1 MQENTDH
8 NRKNQNQKFT
18 HISMRKIT
26 SSATLLTLVIALSF
40 ANAGTASAQKK
51 HSKKLAQAQSAFVV
65 ATEHG
70 VPADGKTDATEA
82 IQKLID
88 ENPNRTIVFPDGV
101 YLVSRSIN
109 TPADPAKSVH
119 LVLGNYTTL
128 KATGNWQKGDAIVRL
143 GAIHKANNIYKNG
156 SNYGISGGIID
167 GSNIANGISI
177 DGGRETR
184 VENVSIKHVQTGVH
198 IKFGANSGSSDAD
211 IIDVN
216 ITGNGK
222 SNSIGVLVEG
232 FDNTFTNMRIANVNI
247 GVHLK
252 TGGNCL
258 RNIHPLYTGGKEQTY
273 ETSCGFVVES
283 TNNWFNYCYS
293 DQFATG
299 FKIKKGVSVNLS
311 DCFCYWY
318 SGKVP
323 FQTAIECDG
332 KFESI
337 VTGLRVGFRKEC
349 PKLTILK
356 AEKGGRGMFA
366 NYIKPAGEL
375 SSDDVSRDYTR

>member
-1 MQENTDH
+1 M
-8 NRKNQNQKFT
+8 KKSILFLA
-18 HISMRKIT
+18 
-26 SSATLLTLVIALSF
+26 SSLFAFALVSP
-40 ANAGTASAQKK
+40 NAPKVSAQKK
-51 HSKKLAQAQSAFVV
+51 HPRKLSQAQSAFVV

-101 YLVSRSIN
+101 YLVSRPIN
-109 TPADPAKSVH
+109 TPADPTKSVH
-119 LVLGNYTTL
+119 LVLGNYATL
-128 KATGNWQKGDAIVRL
+128 KATGDWKEGGAIVRL

-167 GSNIANGISI
+167 GSNIADGISI

-184 VENVSIKHVQTGVH
+184 VEDVSIKHVQTGVH
-198 IKFGANSGSSDAD
+198 IKYGANSGSSDAD
-211 IIDVN
+211 INDVN

-222 SNSIGVLVEG
+222 SNSVGVLVEG
-232 FDNTFTNMRIANVNI
+232 FDNTFTNMRIANVNV
-247 GVHLK
+247 GVYLK
-252 TGGNCL
+252 TGGNSL

-299 FKIKKGVSVNLS
+299 FKIKKGMSVNLS
-311 DCFCYWY
+311 DCFCFWY

-323 FQTAIECDG
+323 FQTAIECNG

-375 SSDDVSRDYTR
+375 SSDDVSQDYTR